1 MEKTHEP
8 LYENADLGSAIILKF
23 SSKNKHR
30 KITMVSAHS
39 PSSGG
44 IFIVFG
50 FPRPTST
57 NQNLLQLEGHPL
69 TAS

>member
-1 MEKTHEP
+1 MTHES
-8 LYENADLGSAIILKF
+8 LYERRRSELCNYIKIMLKRTH
-23 SSKNKHR
+23 N
-30 KITMVSAHS
+30 KITMVSTPS

-50 FPRPTST
+50 FPRLTSG
-57 NQNLLQLEGHPL
+57 NQNLLQSEGHPL